1 MEVWIQTVHKLIIL
15 VIKKPMKKLLPL
27 LSILLLISCT
37 KEFGDDL
44 FSSDIED
51 DELLDLGI
59 DPVTG
64 EPIEDEPELEI
75 DPVTGEP
82 IEVDPI
88 TGEPIEEEPMEE
100 DPMEEELEL
109 DSDNRLIDWSVLIN
123 GQNITPQSQQ
133 VQGTIIDLIYPFGT
147 DISNVD
153 IILEIPDTATVEGS
167 LTGINFNSLSGN
179 LLLVSIEAEN
189 GDTNPVA
196 FDIEVAEE

>member
-1 MEVWIQTVHKLIIL
+1 
-15 VIKKPMKKLLPL
+15 MKKLLLL
-27 LSILLLISCT
+27 LSILLLFSCT

-51 DELLDLGI
+51 DEVLDLEI
-59 DPVTG
+59 DPITG

-153 IILEIPDTATVEGS
+153 IILEIPDTATVEAS

-179 LLLVSIEAEN
+179 LLLVSIVAEN